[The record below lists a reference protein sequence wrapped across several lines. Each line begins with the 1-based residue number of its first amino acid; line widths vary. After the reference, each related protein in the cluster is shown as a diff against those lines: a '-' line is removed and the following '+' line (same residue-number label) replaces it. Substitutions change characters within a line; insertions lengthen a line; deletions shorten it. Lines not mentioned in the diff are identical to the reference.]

1 MPLFTAIQVDVAAE
15 RRARV
20 FGGVNILNSAF
31 IVGGVLGTA
40 TLQSKI
46 LGLTEPVLLAG
57 LGVLTLGAAFYVSK
71 YVSRRVNQ

>member
-1 MPLFTAIQVDVAAE
+1 M
-15 RRARV
+15 
-20 FGGVNILNSAF
+20 NILNSAF